1 MSDRPAGVKPDNNVY
16 TVLLIV
22 ATILVAGA
30 TTFLAIQS
38 QALFGDWSPFGRA

>member
-1 MSDRPAGVKPDNNVY
+1 MSDRPAGVKAENNVY

-22 ATILVAGA
+22 ATILVTGA
-30 TTFLAIQS
+30 TVFLAIQS